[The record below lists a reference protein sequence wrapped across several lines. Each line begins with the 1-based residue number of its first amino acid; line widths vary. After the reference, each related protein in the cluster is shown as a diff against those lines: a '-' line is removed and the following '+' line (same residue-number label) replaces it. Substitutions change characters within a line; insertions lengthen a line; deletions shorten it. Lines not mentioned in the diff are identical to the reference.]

1 MQKIPCQPEI
11 NIGTAGHVDHG
22 KSTIVDAITGKWT
35 SAHSEELRRGIT
47 IKVGYA
53 DAGFYQCKCEGP
65 YNYST
70 QESCSKCKT
79 KGKLQRVISFVDV
92 PGHESLMANML
103 SGAALI
109 DGAILIISA
118 NEEVPKPQTREHLLA
133 LQMLGTKQIVIVQ
146 NKVDLVSTKEA
157 QNNYKKIKKF
167 IKGTVAEKAPIIP
180 ISAQHGLNIDALIS
194 AIENNI
200 KTPEKDKQSSPSL
213 QVLRS
218 FDINR
223 PGISLNK
230 LVGGV
235 LGGSLSKGVF
245 EVGDEIEIR
254 PGFLNKKSDKYQ
266 SLFSKISSLSSS
278 AGLMDKVYPSGLVA
292 IGTDLDPSLT
302 KSDSF
307 VGSVVG
313 HPNELPET
321 YYSINV
327 DLDLFDFAIGSTD
340 MIKVEKL
347 KRNEALRINSGT
359 AVTAGMVT
367 SVSNDK
373 ATIDLRRPIT
383 AEQKSRLSISRRL
396 GDRWRLIGAGV
407 IS

>member
-1 MQKIPCQPEI
+1 MPKIPNQPEI

-53 DAGFYQCKCEGP
+53 DAAFYKCNCDMP
-65 YNYST
+65 SNYST
-70 QESCSKCKT
+70 KESCSKCKN

-109 DGAILIISA
+109 DGAILIIAA
-118 NEEVPKPQTREHLLA
+118 NEEVPKPQTREHLIA

-146 NKVDLVSTKEA
+146 NKIDLVSRKNA
-157 QNNYKKIKKF
+157 LDNYKKIKEF
-167 IKGTVAEKAPIIP
+167 VKGTVAEKAPIIP
-180 ISAQHGLNIDALIS
+180 ISAQHNLNIDALIMT
-194 AIENNI
+194 IEDNI
-200 KTPEKDKQSSPSL
+200 KTPKKDIQSSPIL

-223 PGISLNK
+223 PGLSLNK

-235 LGGSLSKGVF
+235 LGGSLSQGIF
-245 EVGDEIEIR
+245 EIGDEIEIQ
-254 PGFLNKKSDKYQ
+254 PGYLNKKTEKYQ
-266 SLFSKISSLSSS
+266 PIFSKISSLSTS

-292 IGTDLDPSLT
+292 IGTELDSSLT
-302 KSDSF
+302 KSDSLI
-307 VGSVVG
+307 GAVVG
-313 HPNELPET
+313 HPNQLPET
-321 YYSINV
+321 YDVVNLKV
-327 DLDLFDFAIGSTD
+327 ELFDVAIGSPN
-340 MIKVEKL
+340 MLKVDKL
-347 KRNEALRINSGT
+347 KNNEALRLNAGT
-359 AVTAGMVT
+359 AVTAGVVT
-367 SVSNDK
+367 NLLQDK
-373 ATIDLRRPIT
+373 ATIKLRRPIT
-383 AEQKSRLSISRRL
+383 VEHKSRLAISRRI
-396 GDRWRLIGAGV
+396 GDRWRLIGMGV

>member
-53 DAGFYQCKCEGP
+53 DAGFYKCKCEEP

-70 QESCSKCKT
+70 QESCSKCKS

-118 NEEVPKPQTREHLLA
+118 NEDVPKPQTREHLLA
-133 LQMLGTKQIVIVQ
+133 LQMLGTKQIIIVQ
-146 NKVDLVSTKEA
+146 NKVDLVSTKDA
-157 QNNYKKIKKF
+157 QNNYKKIKQF
-167 IKGTVAEKAPIIP
+167 VKGTVAEKAPIIP

-194 AIENNI
+194 SIENNI
-200 KTPEKDKQSSPSL
+200 KTPDKDKQSPPSL

-223 PGISLNK
+223 PGLSLNK

-254 PGFLNKKSDKYQ
+254 PGYLNKKTDKYQ

-292 IGTDLDPSLT
+292 LGTDLDPSLT

-307 VGSVVG
+307 VGAVVG
-313 HPNELPET
+313 HPNELPDT
-321 YYSINV
+321 YYSLNIEV
-327 DLDLFDFAIGSTD
+327 DLFDFAIGSTD

-359 AVTAGMVT
+359 AVTAGVV
-367 SVSNDK
+367 SNVSNDK

-383 AEQKSRLSISRRL
+383 AEQKSRVSISRRL